1 MLYQSTLLI
10 NIALVLSFITAV
22 DFANRTTI
30 AVSEPILIDYSPPDK
45 TNKPITLPNRHITST
60 SDISTWYV

>member
-1 MLYQSTLLI
+1 
-10 NIALVLSFITAV
+10 VFSFITAV

-30 AVSEPILIDYSPPDK
+30 AVSEPILIDYSPPDT
-45 TNKPITLPNRHITST
+45 TNNPITLPNRHITST